1 MFSPCSAKRRAS
13 DKDLPVKHELYF
25 IFIFKIFHFGL
36 PAQSI
41 AFCLEIITGISATER
56 LRWFHC
62 QGYLR
67 NQLLKLKNEWLLAEI
82 DGVTRLKLN
91 TFQFRRE
98 HAAGK
103 LVIAIGPHFLCWH
116 FGVVPFNTWLISS
129 WEETKCCYKLSKCSK
144 WHLFHSNWSKL
155 SFGVKKVVIL
165 SVAQLVTTVT
175 FF

>member
-103 LVIAIGPHFLCWH
+103 LVIAIGGFQLE
-116 FGVVPFNTWLISS
+116 FVSISRVIDHM
-129 WEETKCCYKLSKCSK
+129 TCYKFSALIGWK
-144 WHLFHSNWSKL
+144 HSIQTGEK
-155 SFGVKKVVIL
+155 IL
-165 SVAQLVTTVT
+165 
-175 FF
+175 